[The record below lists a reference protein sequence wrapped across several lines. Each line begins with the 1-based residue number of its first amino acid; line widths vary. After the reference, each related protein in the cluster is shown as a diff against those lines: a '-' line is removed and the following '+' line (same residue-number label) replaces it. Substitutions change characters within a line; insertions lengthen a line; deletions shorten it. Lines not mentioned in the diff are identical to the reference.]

1 MKAYRTPLS
10 DDSCREQ
17 HLPGPIWRP
26 VVAVSGFRGPTDV
39 NVRLPLVTRVD
50 EHTKAK
56 GGTVQATILVA
67 SADAAAGQVVAEA
80 MRGLGSVSVCVGA
93 VSALQKFEESSTD
106 LNVTHQTMDDMSGI
120 EFAESVREIEADTG
134 NFSYIMVIG
143 DELEAFDGAVNQW
156 LPASEA
162 DVLLP
167 SAARAALRLAL
178 DTQEL
183 RDKNAA
189 LRRLNTELEQGQLQ
203 DTITGLGNR
212 RFAMQTLD
220 DTIRQIEAR
229 VGAVCFLMIGIMKLD
244 EVSGQYDQ
252 TISNELINAVSAR
265 IQNLVRPLDV
275 VTYLGPGRFALILN
289 QPSMAQCTAEC
300 YERIYDGVRLKSYKT
315 AVGYLEIQV
324 GMSLCASEAET
335 GAPNPGRIV
344 SITERNLD
352 EAHRSGAIA
361 VHHLTQAFAQQTRPV
376 TDAPAATVVAKHA
389 RREFAWQLGKETP
402 EPGPSRFT
410 QSK

>member
-1 MKAYRTPLS
+1 M
-10 DDSCREQ
+10 
-17 HLPGPIWRP
+17 
-26 VVAVSGFRGPTDV
+26 
-39 NVRLPLVTRVD
+39 
-50 EHTKAK
+50 
-56 GGTVQATILVA
+56 QATILVA

-93 VSALQKFEESSTD
+93 VSALQKLEESSTD
-106 LNVTHQTMDDMSGI
+106 LIVTHQTMDDMSGI

-361 VHHLTQAFAQQTRPV
+361 VHHLT
-376 TDAPAATVVAKHA
+376 
-389 RREFAWQLGKETP
+389 
-402 EPGPSRFT
+402 
-410 QSK
+410 

>member
-1 MKAYRTPLS
+1 M
-10 DDSCREQ
+10 
-17 HLPGPIWRP
+17 
-26 VVAVSGFRGPTDV
+26 
-39 NVRLPLVTRVD
+39 
-50 EHTKAK
+50 
-56 GGTVQATILVA
+56 QATILVA

-93 VSALQKFEESSTD
+93 VSALQKLEESSTD

-143 DELEAFDGAVNQW
+143 DAPPPGDELEAFDGAVNQW

-178 DTQEL
+178 DMQEL

-212 RFAMQTLD
+212 RFAMQSLD

-229 VGAVCFLMIGIMKLD
+229 VGAVCFLMIGIMNLD

-376 TDAPAATVVAKHA
+376 TNAPAATVVAKRA

>member
-1 MKAYRTPLS
+1 M
-10 DDSCREQ
+10 
-17 HLPGPIWRP
+17 
-26 VVAVSGFRGPTDV
+26 
-39 NVRLPLVTRVD
+39 
-50 EHTKAK
+50 
-56 GGTVQATILVA
+56 QATILVA

-93 VSALQKFEESSTD
+93 VSALQKLEESSTD
-106 LNVTHQTMDDMSGI
+106 LIVTHQTTDDMSGI

-212 RFAMQTLD
+212 RFAMQSLD

-229 VGAVCFLMIGIMKLD
+229 VGAVCFLMIGIMNLD

-275 VTYLGPGRFALILN
+275 VTYLGPGRFALILK
-289 QPSMAQCTAEC
+289 
-300 YERIYDGVRLKSYKT
+300 I
-315 AVGYLEIQV
+315 
-324 GMSLCASEAET
+324 
-335 GAPNPGRIV
+335 GR
-344 SITERNLD
+344 
-352 EAHRSGAIA
+352 AH
-361 VHHLTQAFAQQTRPV
+361 V
-376 TDAPAATVVAKHA
+376 
-389 RREFAWQLGKETP
+389 
-402 EPGPSRFT
+402 
-410 QSK
+410 